1 MKNLRF
7 YYMLLIFSANKKIK
21 REKKCITI
29 TNDFQFLMSDRKPNK
44 AWVDENSS
52 FYHRSMKLWLQDNNI
67 EIFSSLNERK
77 SVATERFVRTLKNK
91 IYIDK
96 LDNK

>member
-1 MKNLRF
+1 
-7 YYMLLIFSANKKIK
+7 MLLIFAGNKTTK
-21 REKKCITI
+21 RGKKCITI
-29 TNDFQFLMSDRKPNK
+29 TNGFQFLMSDRKPSK

-67 EIFSSLNERK
+67 ETFSSFNERK
-77 SVATERFVRTLKNK
+77 SVVTERFVSTLKNK

>member
-1 MKNLRF
+1 
-7 YYMLLIFSANKKIK
+7 
-21 REKKCITI
+21 
-29 TNDFQFLMSDRKPNK
+29 MSDRKPSK
-44 AWVDENSS
+44 AWVDRNSS

-67 EIFSSLNERK
+67 ETFSSLNERK
-77 SVATERFVRTLKNK
+77 SVVTERFVSTLKNK

>member
-1 MKNLRF
+1 
-7 YYMLLIFSANKKIK
+7 MLLIFAANKKT
-21 REKKCITI
+21 KKGKKYITI
-29 TNDFQFLMSDRKPNK
+29 TNGFQFLMSDRKPSK

-77 SVATERFVRTLKNK
+77 SVATKRFVRTLKNK

>member
-1 MKNLRF
+1 
-7 YYMLLIFSANKKIK
+7 MLLIFAANKKTK
-21 REKKCITI
+21 RGKKCITI
-29 TNDFQFLMSDRKPNK
+29 TNGFQFLMSDRKPSK
-44 AWVDENSS
+44 AWVDQNSS

-77 SVATERFVRTLKNK
+77 SVVTERFVSTLKNK

>member
-1 MKNLRF
+1 
-7 YYMLLIFSANKKIK
+7 MLLIFAANKKT
-21 REKKCITI
+21 KKGKKYITI
-29 TNDFQFLMSDRKPNK
+29 TNGFQFLMSDRKPSK